1 MVLDQH
7 TDLTGRTIGALEA
20 RLAKAKPSA
29 PEFNHR
35 LRHHRAAALPAL
47 HHCCPASL
55 SLDPFQ
61 TIHRT
66 DQNGG
71 SFGLAEDSS
80 DVITCRSPPPRI
92 RCARAAIAPNAT
104 KTAAAPPD
112 AGPVFIWTLALL
124 GRSSGVGHQL
134 CREFLD
140 APLRIWR
147 AVDAARCGAVLQAGG
162 RRPGAG
168 SGRLQPARHHTGR
181 RRTHRLLAD
190 SKRTRQ
196 RQFSSGK
203 VLILIAMRVSPSS
216 AYQVNRQAAL
226 PSCRESVSSMR
237 LLRSGGPGGGDYS
250 YTSVCGT
257 PHPFARYINSP

>member
-47 HHCCPASL
+47 HHCCPAFL

-134 CREFLD
+134 CQEFLD
-140 APLRIWR
+140 APPEDL
-147 AVDAARCGAVLQAGG
+147 
-162 RRPGAG
+162 AG
-168 SGRLQPARHHTGR
+168 SGRGSLWRCFKLVVDALGR
-181 RRTHRLLAD
+181 ALAGCSLHAITQADARTHRLLAD

-196 RQFSSGK
+196 RQFSPGK
-203 VLILIAMRVSPSS
+203 FLS
-216 AYQVNRQAAL
+216 
-226 PSCRESVSSMR
+226 
-237 LLRSGGPGGGDYS
+237 
-250 YTSVCGT
+250 
-257 PHPFARYINSP
+257 